1 MPVAQKVAIV
11 TGASSG
17 IGLGTA
23 VKLAGEGMAVL
34 GAGRDTTRLAELEAT
49 VGDAVG
55 DSGRIATVAVD
66 LTADDGPATVVEA
79 ALSRW
84 GRIDYLINNAGVGS
98 PKPLHE
104 TDDETL
110 DQFLG
115 IMLRAPFRLARD
127 VIGHM
132 QPGSAIINVTSTFA
146 VGRSA
151 WRAYSAAKGGL
162 TSLTTHIAAQ
172 YGPQG
177 IRCNAVAPGVTVT
190 PMVEHRLEDPGFRK
204 MQTEMTPHTRL
215 GRVDDIASTI
225 AFLCSEGGS
234 FINGQTIVV
243 DGGWSST
250 STCPSSRCPRNGLPD
265 ESFQPAGP
273 GGRPI
278 SGSGRRVP
286 GTKQVSTWAE
296 LRARALGLA
305 GAIRESRG
313 PGTRVAVATE
323 NCPEIVE
330 LMFGIWAAECVFV
343 PLNYKL
349 HPREMG
355 DILSDSG
362 AEIVFA
368 SAKIGAALEPVIDLP
383 HRDRVV
389 SLCRTAG
396 FEPLATRRRRSG
408 CTGLAVLYQR
418 HHRPLQGSDA
428 LAPQSD
434 GDDRVTPRRLRRSG
448 RRLQPGARCAD
459 VPRLRDVRPALCAAR
474 GTAGDPGLGR
484 IRRTGVP
491 RPLRA
496 PPRHCGVPGAH
507 HGPAVGPDGGRV
519 RAICAP

>member
-1 MPVAQKVAIV
+1 MPVAHKVAIV

-34 GAGRDTTRLAELEAT
+34 GAGRDAARLAELEAT
-49 VGDAVG
+49 VG

-66 LTADDGPATVVEA
+66 LTADDGPATVVQA

-115 IMLRAPFRLARD
+115 LMLRAPFRLARD

-146 VGRSA
+146 VVGGLRGG
-151 WRAYSAAKGGL
+151 AYSAAKGGL

-250 STCPSSRCPRNGLPD
+250 KYLSEFALSS
-265 ESFQPAGP
+265 EW
-273 GGRPI
+273 
-278 SGSGRRVP
+278 V
-286 GTKQVSTWAE
+286 
-296 LRARALGLA
+296 AR
-305 GAIRESRG
+305 
-313 PGTRVAVATE
+313 
-323 NCPEIVE
+323 
-330 LMFGIWAAECVFV
+330 
-343 PLNYKL
+343 
-349 HPREMG
+349 
-355 DILSDSG
+355 
-362 AEIVFA
+362 
-368 SAKIGAALEPVIDLP
+368 
-383 HRDRVV
+383 
-389 SLCRTAG
+389 
-396 FEPLATRRRRSG
+396 
-408 CTGLAVLYQR
+408 
-418 HHRPLQGSDA
+418 
-428 LAPQSD
+428 
-434 GDDRVTPRRLRRSG
+434 
-448 RRLQPGARCAD
+448 
-459 VPRLRDVRPALCAAR
+459 
-474 GTAGDPGLGR
+474 
-484 IRRTGVP
+484 
-491 RPLRA
+491 
-496 PPRHCGVPGAH
+496 
-507 HGPAVGPDGGRV
+507 
-519 RAICAP
+519 